1 MIDVRTL
8 TCGLFL
14 LRYLVVDRDVIL
26 QPEIQLWEVEKHNT
40 DKYSTLGLGHTR
52 LGARLPIPFEVS
64 LICRYSRALSD

>member
-26 QPEIQLWEVEKHNT
+26 QPEIQLWEVGKAQHRQIF
-40 DKYSTLGLGHTR
+40 HFRTR
-52 LGARLPIPFEVS
+52 THQTRSKAPDTVRSFSHLS
-64 LICRYSRALSD
+64 L